1 MLAFRVRGTALKHA
15 LRRPAPERVWRG
27 SLAGARVEWYASMP
41 GGSIMV
47 WSMPAYPRR
56 CDTLSPPVGGS
67 RRGGSQGQT
76 PESHLKHEPCSRQ
89 WSQEQKCCGLQ
100 ASQYSQS
107 AHFSQASH
115 PQGPVVGFVSFVIR
129 QIYMP
134 CGALSRSRAEKVW
147 SDFNALWGG
156 QPGGGMPACHSA
168 SARRYGASH
177 DVGMPLTC

>member
-1 MLAFRVRGTALKHA
+1 MPSPKNAEWISPDPDAPTPGAEGRQKGVSREHHGVEHASIPEA
-15 LRRPAPERVWRG
+15 LRHLETPGRG
-27 SLAGARVEWYASMP
+27 LEE
-41 GGSIMV
+41 
-47 WSMPAYPRR
+47 
-56 CDTLSPPVGGS
+56 
-67 RRGGSQGQT
+67 GGSQGQT

-134 CGALSRSRAEKVW
+134 ERALSRVYSLVTW
-147 SDFNALWGG
+147 SNFDAL
-156 QPGGGMPACHSA
+156 
-168 SARRYGASH
+168 
-177 DVGMPLTC
+177 